1 MKAMVLVCVLVLAA
15 AGAAFAG
22 EPATTNTPSRPQY
35 PDEHL
40 RQLLQEAIVLA
51 RAGLYDEAEQRC
63 LTIVAQQ
70 PDQATAKQLLK
81 EIQDKQLR
89 ISRKVHGV
97 DLKGKLNDI
106 IVPELDVH
114 EANAV
119 DVIEFLRTES
129 KRLSV
134 DKTEINFVWQVPP
147 DQRLPKVSLNLRQIP
162 LIDAIRY
169 VTQLAKLS
177 YRVETH
183 AVVIYVPGKGALSSA
198 PSNAKS
204 Q

>member
-1 MKAMVLVCVLVLAA
+1 MKTMVLVCVLVLAA
-15 AGAAFAG
+15 GATFAG
-22 EPATTNTPSRPQY
+22 EPATTNAPCKPQFS
-35 PDEHL
+35 DEHV

-51 RAGLYDEAEQRC
+51 RAGLYDEANQRC
-63 LTIVAQQ
+63 LTILARQ
-70 PDQATAKQLLK
+70 PDQATAKQLLN
-81 EIQDKQLR
+81 EIQDKQR
-89 ISRKVHGV
+89 QISRKVLGV
-97 DLKGKLNDI
+97 DLKGKLSNI

-119 DVIEFLRTES
+119 DVIEFLRAES

-183 AVVIYVPGKGALSSA
+183 AVVIYVPGKGAPSSA

>member
-1 MKAMVLVCVLVLAA
+1 MKAMVLVCVLMLT
-15 AGAAFAG
+15 AGATFAG
-22 EPATTNTPSRPQY
+22 EPATTNVPSKPQY
-35 PDEHL
+35 SDEHL
-40 RQLLQEAIVLA
+40 QQLLQEAVVLA

-63 LTIVAQQ
+63 LTILAQQ
-70 PDQATAKQLLK
+70 PDQETAKQLLN
-81 EIQDKQLR
+81 EIQDKQR
-89 ISRKVHGV
+89 QISHKVANV

-119 DVIEFLRTES
+119 DIIEYLRTES
-129 KRLSV
+129 KRLSA
-134 DKTEINFVWQVPP
+134 DKTEINFVWRVSP
-147 DQRLPKVSLNLRQIP
+147 DQRLPKVSLNLKQIP

-169 VTQLAKLS
+169 VAQLAKLS

-183 AVVIYVPGKGALSSA
+183 AVVIYVPEKGAPSSA
-198 PSNAKS
+198 PSNAKP

>member
-1 MKAMVLVCVLVLAA
+1 MKMMVPVCALALAA
-15 AGAAFAG
+15 GVTFAG
-22 EPATTNTPSRPQY
+22 EPATTNEPAKPQY
-35 PDEHL
+35 SDEHL
-40 RQLLQEAIVLA
+40 GQLLQEAIVLA

-63 LTIVAQQ
+63 ITILAQQ
-70 PDQATAKQLLK
+70 PNHTTAKQLLS
-81 EIQDKQLR
+81 EIQDKKRQT
-89 ISRKVHGV
+89 SRKVPGV

-106 IVPELDVH
+106 IVPELNVT

-119 DVIEFLRTES
+119 DVIEFLRAES
-129 KRLSV
+129 KRVSA

-147 DQRLPKVSLNLRQIP
+147 DGRLPKVSLNLKQIP

-169 VTQLAKLS
+169 VTQLARLS

-183 AVVIYVPGKGALSSA
+183 AVVIYVPEKGAPSSA
-198 PSNAKS
+198 PSNAKP